1 MSNDSIKWQW
11 EVVEQLLKWRNR
23 CFEMA
28 ERAPTEVMGAK
39 LLSMGHR
46 YEIGARLIDRAREC
60 ILGSEEL
67 IIGAEALLSPRSS
80 RDDAY
85 DPKVPGLRPTDT
97 TVAPVPSTS
106 SEVSHR

>member
-1 MSNDSIKWQW
+1 MSRGLNRTDGRGRSRHGYAWNGAWTACSAISSIHIMSNDSIKWQW

-67 IIGAEALLSPRSS
+67 IIGAE
-80 RDDAY
+80 
-85 DPKVPGLRPTDT
+85 
-97 TVAPVPSTS
+97 
-106 SEVSHR
+106 

>member
-39 LLSMGHR
+39 LS
-46 YEIGARLIDRAREC
+46 IGLQN
-60 ILGSEEL
+60 
-67 IIGAEALLSPRSS
+67 
-80 RDDAY
+80 
-85 DPKVPGLRPTDT
+85 
-97 TVAPVPSTS
+97 
-106 SEVSHR
+106 